1 VRGGSGTAPILLFA
15 ALALGLAAPAGIAT
29 AQEGAAAEAP
39 AALPGGASSL
49 RETHGAWVVSCVQQ
63 QAKSCSLSQ
72 SQVDKN
78 SGKRVLA
85 IELGAPAGDVVNGV
99 LVLPFGLL
107 LDQGVTLQVDDGEPG
122 AAMRFHTCL
131 PAGCVVRLSFD
142 AAMLTKLR
150 AGTALKVNAAAAEN
164 GSPVAFSI
172 SLAGL
177 TSALDRVAELMG

>member
-1 VRGGSGTAPILLFA
+1 MRGRRGTARILLLA
-15 ALALGLAAPAGIAT
+15 ALALGLAAPAGTAA
-29 AQEGAAAEAP
+29 AQEGGAAEAP

-63 QAKSCSLSQ
+63 EAKNCSLSQ

-78 SGKRVLA
+78 TRKRVLA

-107 LDQGVTLQVDDGEPG
+107 LDQGVTLQVDEAEPG
-122 AAMRFHTCL
+122 PPLRFHTCV
-131 PAGCVVRLSFD
+131 PAGCVVRLSF
-142 AAMLTKLR
+142 AGPALEALR
-150 AGTALKVNAAAAEN
+150 AGTTLKVNGAAAEN

-172 SLAGL
+172 SLSGL
-177 TSALDRVAELMG
+177 TSALERVAGLMK